1 MNINIV
7 NLSEDTIK
15 KLDILAKKKGISR
28 EELLYKFVEN
38 ISNQEKIY
46 YVFNKYEILLKQIE
60 KGLNENTKLLNELID
75 S

>member
-1 MNINIV
+1 MDINIV

-28 EELLYKFVEN
+28 EELLYKFIEN

-46 YVFNKYEILLKQIE
+46 DVFSRYEILLKRIE
-60 KGLNENTKLLNELID
+60 KTLNNNTKALNELID

>member
-1 MNINIV
+1 MDINIV

-15 KLDILAKKKGISR
+15 KLDILAKKKGVSR
-28 EELLYKFVEN
+28 EELLYKFIEN

-46 YVFNKYEILLKQIE
+46 DVFSRYEILLKRIE
-60 KGLNENTKLLNELID
+60 RTLNNNTKVLNELID